1 MANVLARIGIY
12 GDMHLSSKNYGA
24 HRDYPNESLEYFHN
38 ITEITQRRQLTHLIG
53 TGDFTFGRFHSL
65 EYRSAIEN
73 ELQTQY
79 TLTNGNRYE
88 LRGNH
93 DEAGYG
99 MTERDYYVTKGLLK
113 PSCNLTIGNLYITMV
128 DYEKEDDTIPNI
140 IDSDNAINLLIA
152 HNYFKFSNTQL
163 PNFGKAIDLDN
174 YTKWFGLDYLACG
187 HIHKDM
193 EFDGNIIKDDM
204 AHQVHVNYLGCMMR
218 PAYRDGMMD
227 EKGKVLIITLF
238 DDGMMDVDT
247 EYVQLWSLD
256 RSFNLEQKAKQ
267 ATKKEE
273 KAARVDISDIVK
285 QLDTHDRNV
294 GSPEDIINGL
304 EGVDDKYKSKAIS
317 LLNMALA

>member
-1 MANVLARIGIY
+1 MGNIVAIIGIY

-24 HRDYPNESLEYFHN
+24 HRDYPNESLEYFHK

-65 EYRSAIEN
+65 EYRAAIES
-73 ELQTQY
+73 ELQNQY
-79 TLTNGNRYE
+79 ALTNGNRYE

-113 PSCNLTIGNLYITMV
+113 PSSNLDINNLHITMV
-128 DYEKEDDTIPNI
+128 DYGKSEDIIPNI
-140 IDSDNAINLLIA
+140 VDKDTDINLLIA
-152 HNYFKFSNTQL
+152 HDYFKFSNTQL

-174 YTKWFGLDYLACG
+174 YTRWFGVDYIACG

-193 EFDGNIIKDDM
+193 EFDGHIIKDSL

-218 PAYRDGMMD
+218 PAYREGMMD
-227 EKGKVLIITLF
+227 DKGKVLIITLF
-238 DDGMMDVDT
+238 DNGMMDIDT

-256 RSFNLEQKAKQ
+256 KCFNLEQKAKQ
-267 ATKKEE
+267 TAKKEE
-273 KAARVDISDIVK
+273 KASRVDISDIVK

-294 GSPEDIINGL
+294 GNPEDIINEL
-304 EGVDDKYKSKAIS
+304 EGVDDKYKNKAIE
-317 LLNMALA
+317 LLKTALG